1 MVHGIKRNFD
11 LKLYGLMAV
20 ISILIR
26 NFVLPNPF
34 DCFGD
39 SAFIINLIAEPIIHA
54 VAFGL
59 VGLVYNR
66 GEAPALGSILY
77 LLAYAMITGVLFLLG
92 IFSFAWWWIL
102 IIVVAVIGVV
112 CLFRF
117 LTEKMTDRFV

>member
-1 MVHGIKRNFD
+1 M
-11 LKLYGLMAV
+11 KLYGLMAV

-54 VAFGL
+54 GAFGL

>member
-1 MVHGIKRNFD
+1 M
-11 LKLYGLMAV
+11 YGLMAV

-34 DCFGD
+34 ECFGD

-59 VGLVYNR
+59 VGLIYSR
-66 GEAPALGSILY
+66 GEAPALGSTLY
-77 LLAYAMITGVLFLLG
+77 LLAYAMITGFLFLLG

-102 IIVVAVIGVV
+102 TIVVAAVGVV

-117 LTEKMTDRFV
+117 LSEKITDRFV

>member
-1 MVHGIKRNFD
+1 M
-11 LKLYGLMAV
+11 KLYGLMAV

-92 IFSFAWWWIL
+92 MTSVVNSTSVLARAMASISLYCLLKSFSAMIP
-102 IIVVAVIGVV
+102 A
-112 CLFRF
+112 F
-117 LTEKMTDRFV
+117 LSLK